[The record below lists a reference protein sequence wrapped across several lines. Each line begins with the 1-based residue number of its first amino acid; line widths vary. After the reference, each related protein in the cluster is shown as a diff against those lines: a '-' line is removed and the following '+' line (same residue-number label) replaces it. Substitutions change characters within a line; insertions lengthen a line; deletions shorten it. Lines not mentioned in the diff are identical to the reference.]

1 MVGMGLSFEMDKN
14 EWEWMGTLKVEFWK
28 VRENNVIKHK
38 NSLSLN
44 ATS

>member
-28 VRENNVIKHK
+28 VREKNVIKHK
-38 NSLSLN
+38 NSLLKCY
-44 ATS
+44 